1 VSRAVGESAH
11 NVVGNQEE
19 EILRGDMARLVV
31 GCKSRD
37 ELVAVHAQQ
46 LRLEVVEIHVD
57 AFAGAGIVCELEEA
71 AFALPLPHLTLGYLG
86 LIYFQR

>member
-1 VSRAVGESAH
+1 MSRTVGEPAH
-11 NVVGNQEE
+11 SVVGNQEE
-19 EILRGDMARLVV
+19 EILRGDMGRLVV

-37 ELVAVHAQQ
+37 ELVAVHAEQ

-57 AFAGAGIVCELEEA
+57 AFAGARIVGELEEA